1 MRKLKNEARP
11 EFTGSYKTSVH
22 LLLLKA
28 VYTTGKLGTDRIILA
43 VYTDNV
49 LPRVAQKVA

>member
-11 EFTGSYKTSVH
+11 EFTGSYKTSVY